1 MNNNKTNKT
10 NTQEIKQL
18 NTSLNSQEL
27 PTNMNTRFCD
37 DMIKELQISHNGQ
50 VSGSFANED
59 LVYITSRG
67 HLYRKKK
74 FTYDGVT
81 TKHEWTILH
90 NNNGACGWYRT
101 NSPSLETRFG
111 GIIMSDGSFAG
122 FQPTDSDIK
131 IFHISHL
138 RYCLVSP
145 MSQEKSS
152 LITGRPIGISPT
164 NVGKEEIYIY
174 ISLQEPQGELLLG
187 YMYPLV
193 HHNELKWTTA
203 PNITENNV
211 FDGWKNSYK
220 LVDLPFYEPQ
230 YGESLPVFFKNSE
243 GPKEPV
249 DHQFSVDPQEPDDPP
264 PETYTWDL
272 SFDLGPLEGPNMSWD
287 TEPLAAWDT
296 EPLAAWGEEDIPTK
310 DIPPQEVE
318 FRWDPTAGGAW
329 YSKQDFVDFYGDEL
343 MWNICSPEKNCKR
356 GLIEDMIE
364 RGYYV
369 LSQSSINHLIDKIV
383 ETFA

>member
-1 MNNNKTNKT
+1 MNNNKTNET
-10 NTQEIKQL
+10 NKINSRQIKQL
-18 NTSLNSQEL
+18 ISTLNPQVL
-27 PTNMNTRFCD
+27 PTNMNSRFCD

-50 VSGSFANED
+50 VSGSFTNED

-101 NSPSLETRFG
+101 NSPALETRFG

-152 LITGRPIGISPT
+152 LITGRPIDISPT

-174 ISLQEPQGELLLG
+174 ISLQEPKGELLLG

-203 PNITENNV
+203 PNIMENNV

-230 YGESLPVFFKNSE
+230 YGESLPVFFKESDV
-243 GPKEPV
+243 PKEPV
-249 DHQFSVDPQEPDDPP
+249 DPP

-272 SFDLGPLEGPNMSWD
+272 SFDLGPLEGVNTSWDKEPIASWD
-287 TEPLAAWDT
+287 TEPLT
-296 EPLAAWGEEDIPTK
+296 PWGHVIGEEEEDIPTK
-310 DIPPQEVE
+310 DMPTQDTEY
-318 FRWDPTAGGAW
+318 RWDPSDGGAW
-329 YSKQDFVDFYGDEL
+329 YSNQEFVDYYGDEF
-343 MWNICSPEKNCKR
+343 MWNVCNPEKHCKR
-356 GLIEDMIE
+356 VLIENMIE
-364 RGYYV
+364 RGQYV
-369 LSQSSINHLIDKIV
+369 LPSNQMNYLLDKII
-383 ETFA
+383 ETFM